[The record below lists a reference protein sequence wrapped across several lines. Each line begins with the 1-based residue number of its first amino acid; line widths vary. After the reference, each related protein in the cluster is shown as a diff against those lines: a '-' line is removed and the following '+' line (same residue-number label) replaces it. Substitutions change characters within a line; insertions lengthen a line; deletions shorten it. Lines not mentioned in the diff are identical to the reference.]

1 MYKYITFSLLAIQ
14 SLKFKMSSQ
23 IEKCIGSGGFGQ
35 VYEIEG
41 TNLYKKQMN
50 IKFHENLREVC
61 FLSTYN
67 QVPFITEMVSCEIDK
82 DKDMINLYM
91 KNAGETLRN
100 LCKKLNIKE
109 RIKLVPVLLT
119 QFSRI
124 LLWMKEE
131 NIIHGDIKPA
141 NICID
146 INSFVRLIDWGFVQK
161 VYKGNAYSNGT
172 PIFSEPEAFHDKRI
186 DYESEMFAFGISIC
200 YFLSK
205 GLDYDDWEEFLYKYD
220 VDEDYDEIQLESK
233 NEEALQILQFD
244 IMKTYF
250 LEEFGDYKYYDI
262 ICSMINL
269 NKNKRIDD
277 IALFD
282 SCPSELK
289 LKYPLTECYSHIE
302 YQISTSI
309 PEFQKSLNNK
319 KLGILINWL
328 INVKFKLNIKASLFN
343 AIQLFFKYINK
354 KDVNDKNLQQVGII
368 CLYISNIMNNEYIL
382 TLERCAK
389 LCYEKDVNVMM
400 NILIDILNTLEY
412 NVFPESENVEFN
424 KKNEDIFT
432 KVFITQSQ
440 DFDHPFIDSYSFD
453 LFYNNLK
460 NNKDI

>member
-1 MYKYITFSLLAIQ
+1 
-14 SLKFKMSSQ
+14 MSSQ
-23 IEKCIGSGGFGQ
+23 IEKCIGSGGFGK
-35 VYEIEG
+35 VYEVEG
-41 TNLYKKQMN
+41 TNLYKKEMN

-67 QVPFITEMVSCEIDK
+67 QVPFITEMVRCEIDK

-100 LCKKLNIKE
+100 LCKKLNMKE

-119 QFSRI
+119 QFARI
-124 LLWMKEE
+124 LIWMKDE

-146 INSFVRLIDWGFVQK
+146 NNLFVILIDWGFVQK
-161 VYKGNAYSNGT
+161 VYKGNVYSNGT

-205 GLDYDDWEEFLYKYD
+205 GLDFDDWEDFLFKYD
-220 VDEDYDEIQLESK
+220 IDEDYDEIQLESK

-269 NKNKRIDD
+269 NKDKRIDD
-277 IALFD
+277 ITLFE

-289 LKYPLTECYSHIE
+289 IKYPLTECYTHIE
-302 YQISTSI
+302 NRLSTAI
-309 PEFQKSLNNK
+309 PEFQKSLNHK
-319 KLGILINWL
+319 KLGVLFNWL
-328 INVKFKLNIKASLFN
+328 INLKFKLKIKASLFN
-343 AIQLFFKYINK
+343 AIQIFFKYIK
-354 KDVNDKNLQQVGII
+354 IKEVNNDNLQYVAII
-368 CLYISNIMNNEYIL
+368 CLYISNIMNNEYIF
-382 TLERCAK
+382 TLQKCASV
-389 LCYEKDVNVMM
+389 CCEKDTNVMM
-400 NILIDILNTLEY
+400 NVLIDILNTLEY

-424 KKNEDIFT
+424 KRNEDAFAN
-432 KVFITQSQ
+432 VFITPSQ
-440 DFDHPFIDSYSFD
+440 VFNLPFIDSSSFN
-453 LFYNNLK
+453 LFYNNFKVK
-460 NNKDI
+460 NNIKNIM